1 MTMRSFVASPTGIG
15 TGRRKIF
22 FCPRPFRELGI
33 IRRDSLWGGG
43 TEFSRKF

>member
-33 IRRDSLWGGG
+33 IKEPLNKGPARG
-43 TEFSRKF
+43 